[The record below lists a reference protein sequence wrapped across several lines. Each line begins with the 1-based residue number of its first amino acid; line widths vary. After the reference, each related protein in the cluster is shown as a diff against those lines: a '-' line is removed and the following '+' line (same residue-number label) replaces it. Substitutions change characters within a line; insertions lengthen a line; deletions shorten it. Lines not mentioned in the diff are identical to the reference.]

1 MARLPRGFIA
11 GFLATLIFHQLTLAL
26 RWRLGL
32 APAAPFSMAAT
43 HPFGIPA
50 MLSLAFWGGLWGM
63 VLASI
68 DDRFPRG
75 GGYWGI
81 AFLFGAICPSLVAL
95 LVVLPIK
102 GQPLGGGWHPAFLTT
117 AFVVNGAWGVGSA
130 LILRTLS
137 LPVG

>member
-1 MARLPRGFIA
+1 
-11 GFLATLIFHQLTLAL
+11 
-26 RWRLGL
+26 
-32 APAAPFSMAAT
+32 MAAT

-50 MLSLAFWGGLWGM
+50 VFSLSFWGGLWGM

-68 DDRFPRG
+68 DTRFQHG
-75 GGYWGI
+75 GGYWGT

-102 GQPLGGGWHPAFLTT
+102 GQPLGGGWHLPLLTT
-117 AFVVNGAWGVGSA
+117 AFAVNGAWGVGSA

-137 LPVG
+137 VPVG